1 MAIVSVGVK
10 LARGRDVIIDR
21 ANALPVCDCSPN
33 GIGEIDIK
41 RSWAMNNQRIVVT
54 NNIDLECRLVLARM
68 ELTVTGKGPV
78 ISPSDG
84 GAICCGK
91 GNRNISV
98 AHTR

>member
-1 MAIVSVGVK
+1 M
-10 LARGRDVIIDR
+10 DR
-21 ANALPVCDCSPN
+21 TSALSVCDCSAN
-33 GIGEIDIK
+33 RIGEIDKK

-68 ELTVTGKGPV
+68 EQTVTGKGPV

-91 GNRNISV
+91 GNRNISL
-98 AHTR
+98 AHSR